1 MPSFNN
7 AVRTGNRIEKYR
19 TGFQLILA
27 TVLAVF
33 LFPFAL
39 YALLR
44 KRRYDMKTNGTVLNV
59 SEMKCNTGCETHYT
73 YKVNDKT
80 YKGSAPGDLH
90 VEGTTIE
97 LYYNPKIPSESGL
110 QADEETFLTQKVAGR
125 VMYVTHAKDE
135 YKGCRRYMV
144 KKETTTK
151 HSGGSDTTT
160 KDVPMY
166 MCYITYQ
173 YMVKGKT
180 YIKTGTLDTKN
191 EYKLGSDVSVY
202 YESKTPGNST
212 FSPDDY
218 RFIGG
223 IASSVICTLIIG
235 LVVQYYVVSKVK
247 GVGSLM
253 IASRVARGNGIF

>member
-1 MPSFNN
+1 MTFNN
-7 AVRTGNRIEKYR
+7 VVQTGDKIEKFR
-19 TGFQLILA
+19 SGFQLILA
-27 TVLAVF
+27 GVLAVF
-33 LFPFAL
+33 LVPLAL

-59 SEMKCNTGCETHYT
+59 SEMKCDAGCETHYT
-73 YKVNDKT
+73 YQVDDKT
-80 YKGSAPGDLH
+80 YKGSAPGDLPM
-90 VEGTTIE
+90 EGIE
-97 LYYNPKIPSESGL
+97 LYYNPETPSESGL
-110 QADEETFLTQKVAGR
+110 QADEETSLTQKVTGR

-144 KKETTTK
+144 NKRTTTER
-151 HSGGSDTTT
+151 SGGSETTT

-180 YIKTGTLDTKN
+180 YIKTGTRDTKN

-202 YESKTPGNST
+202 YESKTPENST

-218 RFIGG
+218 RFAGG
-223 IASSVICTLIIG
+223 VASSVICTLIIG

-253 IASRVARGNGIF
+253 IASRVARGKGIF